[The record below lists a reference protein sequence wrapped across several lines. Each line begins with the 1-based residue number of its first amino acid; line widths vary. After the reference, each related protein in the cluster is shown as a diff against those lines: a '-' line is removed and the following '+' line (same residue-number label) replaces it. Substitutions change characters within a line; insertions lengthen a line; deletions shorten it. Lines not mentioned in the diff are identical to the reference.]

1 MSDGGQ
7 PQVEVT
13 RYGDR
18 VVRVRDR
25 STGAEYTVG
34 EEGWDPALYEPGVGR
49 AVDGRGL
56 PAAPWSPGGE
66 TEPDGSKVIVETG
79 PDAAVDSAAP
89 EGTQPPEE
97 PGGTNSIEP
106 PAVAGEEQD

>member
-1 MSDGGQ
+1 MIDGGQ
-7 PQVEVT
+7 PQVETT

-34 EEGWDPALYEPGVGR
+34 AEGWDPALYEPGVGR
-49 AVDGRGL
+49 AVNGQGL

-66 TEPDGSKVIVETG
+66 TEPDGSKVIVEAG
-79 PDAAVDSAAP
+79 PAAAAP

-97 PGGTNSIEP
+97 PGDTNSIEP
-106 PAVAGEEQD
+106 PSVAGEEQD